1 MLDLTGIEIQMLLSF
16 SVGLVVGLQLG
27 SGHVH
32 DKIVE
37 QLQKADSEGKSLK
50 DALKEITP
58 DDEDQEMEVADES
71 D

>member
-1 MLDLTGIEIQMLLSF
+1 MLLSF
-16 SVGLVVGLQLG
+16 SVGLAVGLQLG

-37 QLQKADSEGKSLK
+37 QLEKADAEGKSLK

-58 DDEDQEMEVADES
+58 DDEDEESEVENG
-71 D
+71 